1 MNELGWR
8 KKIDLVDDC
17 IEANAKFLKEIVDY
31 PEIFDE
37 GSHRS
42 LAATGGDRDGG
53 SDSRP
58 AESGPTAEDD
68 ETNSGA

>member
-1 MNELGWR
+1 M
-8 KKIDLVDDC
+8 
-17 IEANAKFLKEIVDY
+17 DY

-42 LAATGGDRDGG
+42 LAATGGDQDGG

-58 AESGPTAEDD
+58 VVSGPTAEHD